1 MIKKELFSSRLGFI
15 LVSAGCAV
23 GLGNVWRFP
32 FIVGQSGGAAFVGFY
47 IACLVL
53 IGVPI
58 MLVEFSIGRAS
69 RRCGATAISVLTPE
83 PGKRPWR
90 FISLVSVVG
99 LCLLLSYYPVITGW
113 LLHYT
118 GAMVRG
124 EISGL
129 TNDEITKKFGQ
140 LLGSPS
146 LQIPCYLAVLLVSAV
161 ICFKGLAQGVEKAV
175 KPLMVAFLLI
185 MIILAGHSLTLGGA
199 KEGMSFYL
207 LPDLSRVEQTGWVS
221 VIRNAVTQAFFT
233 LSLGI
238 GSLLIFGSCIGKEHS
253 LLKDSCV
260 IVVLD
265 TLVAILAGVI
275 IFPACFTYDVSVGA
289 GPTLVFDSMLRVFN
303 AMPGGNIWG
312 SLFFLFML
320 IAAMTTLI
328 AVLEGVVVSFRELFD
343 WSRRKSSLAA
353 FVILALTNVPAC
365 LGYNIWSEFHPL
377 GGESTILDFYDFI
390 VSNNMLPGGALLMLL
405 YCTLKRGWGW
415 DNFIAEANAG
425 NGIKFPGGN
434 ISKFYMKYV
443 LPLIL
448 TSILVTGYM

>member
-1 MIKKELFSSRLGFI
+1 MSKELFSSRFGFI

-32 FIVGQSGGAAFVGFY
+32 FIVGQSGGAAFVAFY

-53 IGVPI
+53 IGIPI

-83 PGKRPWR
+83 PSKKPWR
-90 FISLVSVVG
+90 LISIISVAG

-124 EISGL
+124 EVSGL
-129 TNDEITKKFGQ
+129 TDDEIGKKFGQ

-146 LQIPCYLAVLLVSAV
+146 TQIPCCLAVLMVSAV
-161 ICFKGLAQGVEKAV
+161 VCFKGLAKGVERAV
-175 KPLMVAFLLI
+175 KPLMVAFLCI
-185 MIILAGHSLTLGGA
+185 MIILAVHSLMLDGA
-199 KEGMSFYL
+199 KEGMTFYL
-207 LPDLSRVEQTGWVS
+207 LPDMARVEDTGWVN

-238 GSLLIFGSCIGKEHS
+238 GSLLIFGSCIGKDHS

-260 IVVLD
+260 IVALD

-275 IFPACFTYDVSVGA
+275 IFPACFTFNVSVGA

-303 AMPGGNIWG
+303 AMSGGNIWG

-328 AVLEGVVVSFRELFD
+328 AVLEGVVVSFKELFG
-343 WSRRKSSLAA
+343 WSRRQSSMVAFAVLA
-353 FVILALTNVPAC
+353 VMNVPVC
-365 LGYNIWSEFHPL
+365 LGYNIWSDIHPL
-377 GGESTILDFYDFI
+377 GENTTILDFYDFI
-390 VSNNMLPGGALLMLL
+390 VSNNLLPGGALLMLL
-405 YCTLKRGWGW
+405 YCTIKRGWGW
-415 DNFIAEANAG
+415 DNFIAETNAG
-425 NGIKFPGGN
+425 KGIKFPGGRV
-434 ISKFYMKYV
+434 SKFYMKYV

-448 TSILVTGYM
+448 TAILVTGYL